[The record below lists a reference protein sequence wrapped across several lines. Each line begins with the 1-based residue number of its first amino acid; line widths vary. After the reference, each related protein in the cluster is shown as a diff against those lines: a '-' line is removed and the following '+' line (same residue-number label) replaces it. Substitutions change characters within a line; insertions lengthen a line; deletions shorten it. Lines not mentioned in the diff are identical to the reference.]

1 MGGDDDEMAVVNPEC
16 EVRGVPGLRVIDGSI
31 IPDMVGGNINAPIIA
46 MAERMSDILRGKPTL
61 APAEL

>member
-1 MGGDDDEMAVVNPEC
+1 MHPKRVGD
-16 EVRGVPGLRVIDGSI
+16 RLHGVIDGSI

-61 APAEL
+61 TPAEV